1 MKKFVVDIH
10 VLFMVLCIV
19 SCGGGGGGGS
29 SASGAAT
36 GTATL
41 KWSAPTTNA
50 DGSQLTDLAGFKI
63 HYGTAPGSH
72 PQTID
77 VGNVTTYQVE
87 NLPKGATYYFVIT
100 AYNQAGVESD
110 PSNEASKTL

>member
-1 MKKFVVDIH
+1 MKKFVVYIYL
-10 VLFMVLCIV
+10 LFMALCIV
-19 SCGGGGGGGS
+19 SCGGGGGGS
-29 SASGAAT
+29 TASGAGT

-63 HYGTAPGSH
+63 YYGTESGSY

-77 VGNVTTYQVE
+77 VGNVITYQVV
-87 NLPKGATYYFVIT
+87 NLPKGTTYYFIIT
-100 AYNQAGVESD
+100 AYNNAGVESD
-110 PSNEASKTL
+110 PSNEASKAL